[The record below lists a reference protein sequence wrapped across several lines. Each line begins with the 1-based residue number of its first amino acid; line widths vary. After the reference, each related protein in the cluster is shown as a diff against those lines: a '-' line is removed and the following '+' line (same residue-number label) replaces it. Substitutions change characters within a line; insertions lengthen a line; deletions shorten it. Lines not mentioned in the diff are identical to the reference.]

1 MRTLSSSSRSLHLR
15 RRQSLTPK
23 LLHHVRKL
31 KAVAEAVIA
40 AWCPQKF
47 LPMDKPGFTLKD
59 ANIALIGLGLMGGSL
74 ALSLKERCR
83 RLSAYDPHLP
93 TLELARRQEIVQL
106 ADSNPAKVLADADL
120 VILACPVPAIVEWL
134 ARLPEYI
141 QHPCIVLDIGSSKR
155 TIVTALGTLPAN
167 FDPIGGHPICGRE
180 RLSLENAERFL
191 YRDAPFVLTPLS
203 NAPARTPVPPLCKLS
218 RRLGANPIW
227 LDADDHDRILATTS
241 HLPYLLSSALALST
255 SDDCAPLVG
264 PGFRSTSRLAGTPS
278 SMMLGVLQSNA
289 DNVLAS
295 IASFRQSLDSFE
307 SALKTGDKDTLQS
320 ALDRSRNQYQTL
332 IN

>member
-1 MRTLSSSSRSLHLR
+1 MS
-15 RRQSLTPK
+15 
-23 LLHHVRKL
+23 
-31 KAVAEAVIA
+31 E
-40 AWCPQKF
+40 
-47 LPMDKPGFTLKD
+47 DGFNLKD

-83 RLSAYDPHLP
+83 RLSAYDPHSP
-93 TLELARRQEIVQL
+93 TLELARRQEIVHL
-106 ADSNPAKVLADADL
+106 ADGDPAKVLANTDL
-120 VILACPVPAIVEWL
+120 VMLACPVPAIVDWL

-155 TIVTALGTLPAN
+155 TIVGALETLPAN

-191 YRDAPFVLTPLS
+191 YREAPFVLTPLERTS
-203 NAPARTPVPPLCKLS
+203 ENARSAALQIVEA
-218 RRLGANPIW
+218 LGANPIW
-227 LDADDHDRILATTS
+227 LDADAHDRILAATS
-241 HLPYLLSSALALST
+241 HLPYLLSSALSLAT
-255 SDDCAPLVG
+255 PDDCAPLVG

-295 IASFRQSLDSFE
+295 IASFRQSLDVLE
-307 SALKTGDKDTLQS
+307 DALQVKNKDKLQ
-320 ALDRSRNQYQTL
+320 ADLDQSRIHYQTL

>member
-1 MRTLSSSSRSLHLR
+1 
-15 RRQSLTPK
+15 
-23 LLHHVRKL
+23 
-31 KAVAEAVIA
+31 
-40 AWCPQKF
+40 
-47 LPMDKPGFTLKD
+47 MDKPGFILKD

-74 ALSLKERCR
+74 ALSLKERCHK
-83 RLSAYDPHLP
+83 LSAYDPQLS
-93 TLELARRQEIVQL
+93 TLELARRQEIVHQ
-106 ADSNPAKVLADADL
+106 ADGNPAKILADADL

-134 ARLPEYI
+134 TRLPEYV

-155 TIVTALGTLPAN
+155 TIVTALETLPAN

-191 YRDAPFVLTPLS
+191 YRDAPFVLTPLERTGE
-203 NAPARTPVPPLCKLS
+203 NARSAALQIVEA
-218 RRLGANPIW
+218 LGANPIW
-227 LDADDHDRILATTS
+227 LDAESHDRILAATS
-241 HLPYLLSSALALST
+241 HLPYLLSSALALAT
-255 SDDCAPLVG
+255 PDDCAPLVG

-295 IASFRQSLDSFE
+295 IASFRQSLDVLE
-307 SALKTGDKDTLQS
+307 SALKAKNKVELKS
-320 ALDRSRNQYQTL
+320 ALGRSRKQYQSL